1 MRDALAFA
9 ARAEKPNIA
18 KHIADMVHQI
28 DTLVST
34 DALID
39 KLENRNPGDKGMWGP
54 MVDFEYVKQSQRQ
67 SKERPVSPRP
77 VLGYLHTNRRNAMT
91 LPKDKQIKQDHIESM
106 KIAVKDVI

>member
-1 MRDALAFA
+1 MALSKTITDSLEAAEGQIRNALAFA
-9 ARAEKPNIA
+9 ARAEKPYIA

-54 MVDFEYVKQSQRQ
+54 MVDFE
-67 SKERPVSPRP
+67 
-77 VLGYLHTNRRNAMT
+77 
-91 LPKDKQIKQDHIESM
+91 
-106 KIAVKDVI
+106 